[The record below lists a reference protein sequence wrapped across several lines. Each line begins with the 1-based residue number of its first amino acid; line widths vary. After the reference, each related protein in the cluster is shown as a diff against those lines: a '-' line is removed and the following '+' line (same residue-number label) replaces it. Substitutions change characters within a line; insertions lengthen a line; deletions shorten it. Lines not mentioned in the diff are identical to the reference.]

1 MNERSPRLTVRIK
14 LVDLNHT
21 GLQSR
26 TPPSRTLPEP
36 VSALVGSSSDRPARS
51 QPVDDLCSTHNDGHL
66 GEICVKTGATVTHA
80 EFENHLEVCTLCSNR
95 VELQLDFIE
104 TLEAAMYQRFS
115 SPGVPKVKG
124 AMLISSPEMNF
135 AVCGEL
141 DF

>member
-1 MNERSPRLTVRIK
+1 VRIK
-14 LVDLNHT
+14 LVNLNNT
-21 GLQSR
+21 GLPSR
-26 TPPSRTLPEP
+26 TPSSRTLAEP
-36 VSALVGSSSDRPARS
+36 VSALVGSTTNLPVRTPS
-51 QPVDDLCSTHNDGHL
+51 VDDHYSSHGDGHQ
-66 GEICVKTGATVTHA
+66 GEICVKTGATVPHA
-80 EFENHLEVCTLCSNR
+80 EFENHIEQCTLCSNR

-115 SPGVPKVKG
+115 SPGAPKVKG

>member
-14 LVDLNHT
+14 MVNLNHA
-21 GLQSR
+21 GLPSR
-26 TPPSRTLPEP
+26 TPSSRTLAEP
-36 VSALVGSSSDRPARS
+36 VSALVGSSTNLPARTS
-51 QPVDDLCSTHNDGHL
+51 SVDDQYSNHGEGHW
-66 GEICVKTGATVTHA
+66 GEICVKTGETVPHA
-80 EFENHLEVCTLCSNR
+80 DFENHIDGCILCSNR

-104 TLEAAMYQRFS
+104 TLESAMYQRFS
-115 SPGVPKVKG
+115 SPGAPKVKG